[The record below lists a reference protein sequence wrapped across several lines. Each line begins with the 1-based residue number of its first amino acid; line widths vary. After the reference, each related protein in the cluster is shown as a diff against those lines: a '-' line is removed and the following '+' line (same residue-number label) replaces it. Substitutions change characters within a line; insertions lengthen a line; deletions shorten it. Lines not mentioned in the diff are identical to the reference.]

1 MQYKR
6 RLCFAIIFK
15 GDSQVNVK
23 ELKFD
28 VQNGSEDDQVTG
40 VTLASCFNGYE
51 KLETLSGNDQ
61 WYCRNCKEHRDITKK
76 LEIYK
81 VPKILILQLK
91 RFASK
96 EKSANSGKS
105 GYMSMAYA
113 QIMG

>member
-96 EKSANSGKS
+96 EKSASSGKS

>member
-1 MQYKR
+1 MK
-6 RLCFAIIFK
+6 FAPTI
-15 GDSQVNVK
+15 GQ
-23 ELKFD
+23 
-28 VQNGSEDDQVTG
+28 EDADNLPTG

-81 VPKILILQLK
+81 VPKIMILQLK
-91 RFASK
+91 RFSSK
-96 EKSANSGKS
+96 VSNSNSGKS

-113 QIMG
+113 QIMGQEKINELV

>member
-1 MQYKR
+1 MK
-6 RLCFAIIFK
+6 FAPK
-15 GDSQVNVK
+15 
-23 ELKFD
+23 
-28 VQNGSEDDQVTG
+28 VQEDKDDFETG

-81 VPKILILQLK
+81 VPKIMILQLK
-91 RFASK
+91 RFSSKASN
-96 EKSANSGKS
+96 SNSGKS

-113 QIMG
+113 QIMGQEKINELV